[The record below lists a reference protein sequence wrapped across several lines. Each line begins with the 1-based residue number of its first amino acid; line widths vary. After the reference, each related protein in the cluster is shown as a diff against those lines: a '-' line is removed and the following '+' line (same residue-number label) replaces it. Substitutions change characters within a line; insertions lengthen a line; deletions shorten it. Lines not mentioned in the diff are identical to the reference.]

1 MPTLESQRAKRAAV
15 LEEIV
20 DARLRYPSE
29 EHSNWE
35 TYINFPDV
43 KLGVELKSGGWIYPD
58 VVVAQEP
65 GHFIQAL
72 AVVALRHEVTEE
84 EARERWAPLSKA
96 GSLYLYVPAG
106 YSARAN
112 RLCREFGA
120 RPEGIRT
127 WRRTAQY
134 GTEVNDAYSGPDV
147 FAAIARFLPP
157 ALRPSGYRPE
167 RRRVVESYRSPL
179 MGQQRLTAPA
189 EQPAL
194 PAPADSTPTDAM
206 PAAPEHVLPEGVHLP
221 PPSLSPALLA
231 IGAILSGL
239 GVIFPGETLGAGAML
254 LLLGAL
260 SWLGEDVVAFVKG
273 DHDAEPAPAAPVYQP
288 PPGVHMPPPSLSPA
302 MLALGAILAGL
313 GFIFPAELLG
323 AGGALIVVAALRWL
337 GEDIRDFRGG
347 AHAETSHDEE
357 AVEQH
362 A

>member
-20 DARLRYPSE
+20 EARLSYPSE

-106 YSARAN
+106 YAARAN

-134 GTEVNDAYSGPDV
+134 GIEVNDAYSGPDV

-157 ALRPSGYRPE
+157 VLRPSGYRPE
-167 RRRVVESYRSPL
+167 RRRVIESYRSPL
-179 MGQQRLTAPA
+179 LAQQRLALA
-189 EQPAL
+189 EQGAAAEQAAL
-194 PAPADSTPTDAM
+194 PAPADTM
-206 PAAPEHVLPEGVHLP
+206 PAPAEHVLPEGVHLP
-221 PPSLSPALLA
+221 PPSLSPALMA

-254 LLLGAL
+254 LLLGVL
-260 SWLGEDVVAFVKG
+260 SWLREDVVAFVKG

-313 GFIFPAELLG
+313 GVIFPAELLG
-323 AGGALIVVAALRWL
+323 AGGALIVVATLRWL
-337 GEDIRDFRGG
+337 GEDIRDFREG
-347 AHAETSHDEE
+347 AHLEAAHDEE
-357 AVEQH
+357 AVGQH

>member
-96 GSLYLYVPAG
+96 GSLYLYVPSG

-167 RRRVVESYRSPL
+167 RRRVLESYRSPL
-179 MGQQRLTAPA
+179 MAQQALAAPA

-194 PAPADSTPTDAM
+194 PAPADSTPADAV
-206 PAAPEHVLPEGVHLP
+206 PADAEHVLPEGVHLP

-260 SWLGEDVVAFVKG
+260 SWLREDVVAFVKG

-323 AGGALIVVAALRWL
+323 AGGALIVVATLRWL
-337 GEDIRDFRGG
+337 GEDIRGFREG
-347 AHAETSHDEE
+347 AHLEADHDEE
-357 AVEQH
+357 AVGQH
-362 A
+362 V